1 MYSLKLELLML
12 TSHRTIKYLPVV
24 VGGEI
29 IWALNEISRKFSQY
43 SEREGSYWPYPRR
56 AEATARSA
64 PNHRHISSSSPKL
77 TRQKIKIRYFQ
88 IFNCRQYFSFEPNV
102 NTLLFYIGVVENNR
116 LKCSMSDV
124 FCRTAPLV
132 SRVTCAVSRW
142 PEICRRYKWLVVVV
156 VVVADGGRR
165 NM

>member
-1 MYSLKLELLML
+1 MS
-12 TSHRTIKYLPVV
+12 TAAVSHWSPA
-24 VGGEI
+24 GGNI
-29 IWALNEISRKFSQY
+29 PGWQYTVPSVNEISRKFSQY
-43 SEREGSYWPYPRR
+43 SKKAPTGLIH
-56 AEATARSA
+56 AEAILLAL
-64 PNHRHISSSSPKL
+64 NHRHISSSSPKL

-102 NTLLFYIGVVENNR
+102 NTLLLDVGVVENNR

-156 VVVADGGRR
+156 ADGGRR

>member
-1 MYSLKLELLML
+1 MSTAAVSHWSPAEGNIPGWQYTGPVSTKFRESFHNIRRRLL
-12 TSHRTIKYLPVV
+12 P
-24 VGGEI
+24 
-29 IWALNEISRKFSQY
+29 ALSTQSR
-43 SEREGSYWPYPRR
+43 SYC
-56 AEATARSA
+56 SA

-88 IFNCRQYFSFEPNV
+88 IFNCRQYFSFEQNV
-102 NTLLFYIGVVENNR
+102 NTLLLDVGVVENNR
-116 LKCSMSDV
+116 LKCSMSDI

-142 PEICRRYKWLVVVV
+142 PEICRRYKWLL
-156 VVVADGGRR
+156 VVADGGRC